1 MAIFS
6 QETSCCVSVGARVN
20 VGSQHHESPGRPHP
34 GERDTRKMDPELLN
48 LPLTVKIPVAPGS
61 KPVFFR
67 GKLGE
72 KLPPPY
78 PYFNLDDPYLHQF
91 SLKYNCLHDP
101 SLRDYHKRKDILR
114 MLKKQGVVTCDNKV
128 VCTVEGLHRVQA
140 VPDQAQAGGRKILG
154 QQEEGLLS
162 PLAKLKDGPK
172 LPGTTTCW
180 GKRRLQ
186 PQKSSSLPP
195 PKSRKS
201 GGYRKRRAAL
211 DEGQIYSRGKLGQED
226 AKLPS
231 RVKTAADSQRKPD
244 GIVNGLLNAVFEQ
257 PTAAEAKKLEELAD
271 IVVQRVLDRLKFSG
285 NQHVSFLQREIRGRL
300 SSSSMRVELL
310 DASLDHSWKM
320 EVMAKE
326 LVATVLEIL
335 RDRLASSTPKASEPG
350 VAAGWKE
357 LPIAGSTTQA
367 DKSKDT
373 ETATAERTLSQTSLD
388 TLTREVFE
396 SVHCTLEAFVTPQFE
411 QDTSFEYAEI
421 LELPGGNVS
430 NRQLRPSQTLP
441 RQATEAGQG
450 LPRAY
455 EQQSLKAMLPATA
468 EGAGY
473 AKTMEPEDCA
483 TVKKN
488 MERKMNLESTALAST
503 LDVRTM
509 ANQIADS
516 VLERVCQPGPAP
528 APKEN
533 FQGSVANP
541 STCQGRMESCAAE
554 DTLPSVDP

>member
-1 MAIFS
+1 MMQQCPMAIFS

-128 VCTVEGLHRVQA
+128 VCTVKDFNEYRQYLTRLKLEAEQ
-140 VPDQAQAGGRKILG
+140 ILG

-211 DEGQIYSRGKLGQED
+211 DEGQIYSR
-226 AKLPS
+226 
-231 RVKTAADSQRKPD
+231 
-244 GIVNGLLNAVFEQ
+244 
-257 PTAAEAKKLEELAD
+257 
-271 IVVQRVLDRLKFSG
+271 
-285 NQHVSFLQREIRGRL
+285 
-300 SSSSMRVELL
+300 
-310 DASLDHSWKM
+310 DHSWKM
-320 EVMAKE
+320 EMMAKE

-335 RDRLASSTPKASEPG
+335 RDHLASSTPKASEPG

-357 LPIAGSTTQA
+357 LPIAGSATQA

-396 SVHCTLEAFVTPQFE
+396 SVHCTLESFVTPQFE

-528 APKEN
+528 APEEN